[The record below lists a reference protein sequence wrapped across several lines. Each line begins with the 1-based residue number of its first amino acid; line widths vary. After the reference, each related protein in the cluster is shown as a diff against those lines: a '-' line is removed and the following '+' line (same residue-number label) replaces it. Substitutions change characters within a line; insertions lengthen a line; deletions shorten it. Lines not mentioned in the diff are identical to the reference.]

1 MNPSGVHLALT
12 HQHGDEVGI
21 SIRSVLI
28 PRRSHRTGEAI
39 LHIEHVSASGT
50 IAVADRQN
58 KWYDRL
64 LYDVE
69 RSGLILVEGDVSSDG
84 KSAEIVVGNASY
96 SLWSDALSPRCPAD
110 LHLPA
115 SVETLYFV
123 TEEAGHRSATLI
135 LFLASAQRQI

>member
-1 MNPSGVHLALT
+1 MYLPQERLPS
-12 HQHGDEVGI
+12 QIDK
-21 SIRSVLI
+21 
-28 PRRSHRTGEAI
+28 
-39 LHIEHVSASGT
+39 
-50 IAVADRQN
+50 N

-69 RSGLILVEGDVSSDG
+69 RSGLILVEGDLSSDG

-96 SLWSDALSPRCPAD
+96 SLWSDALSQHVALAD

-135 LFLASAQRQI
+135 LPRPSAQRSDFESVFLERD